1 MVDRRKKTSTASLER
16 RRRNR
21 RAFPRWVLDFDVE
34 LQWDNQST
42 SCRGY
47 EISEGGLS
55 VVCEQ
60 EIPREIEIE
69 IEYRLPGS
77 AAAVNVKGTVRHV
90 ERNRYGIEFLNLGMK
105 ERLALVEYC
114 EKSKTV

>member
-1 MVDRRKKTSTASLER
+1 MIDRRKNPTTAALER

-34 LQWDNQST
+34 LQWDNQSI

-55 VVCEQ
+55 VVCDK
-60 EIPREIEIE
+60 EIPPETEIEIK
-69 IEYRLPGS
+69 YRLPAN
-77 AAAVNVKGTVRHV
+77 AAAVSVKGTVRHV
-90 ERNRYGIEFLNLGMK
+90 ERNRYGIEFLNFGMK
-105 ERLALVEYC
+105 DRLALVEYC